1 MAKQHRLDIKI
12 QGIDALPNF
21 VFLSKNNNAYKTFI
35 SQEMIKK
42 KILASNAIY
51 TSISHQTKKL
61 DLYFDILNDIFFKIS
76 KCENESENIYNLL
89 EVPIAITGIR
99 NN

>member
-1 MAKQHRLDIKI
+1 
-12 QGIDALPNF
+12 
-21 VFLSKNNNAYKTFI
+21 
-35 SQEMIKK
+35 MIKK
-42 KILASNAIY
+42 NILASNAIY

-61 DLYFDILNDIFFKIS
+61 DLYFDTLNDIFFKIS